1 MGMGE
6 IIMNPVCSICIA
18 NYNGMGFIEAC
29 LNSIIAQDCDFELEI
44 IVHDDAST
52 DDSIRFIRQHF
63 PQVKLIESREN
74 VGFCISNN
82 RMAVQAN
89 GEYILLLNNDAELF
103 PDALLKFYKYARKQ
117 DRPGIL
123 GLAQYH
129 AATGEL
135 IDRGSI
141 FDPFLNAM
149 PNLNK
154 TRHDVGMVIG
164 ACLWLPKTLWN
175 ELGGFPEFFHTLA
188 EDMYLCCVARLKGY
202 PVEILEDS
210 GFKHWVGASLGGGKV
225 VRQRLSTSV
234 KRRSLS
240 ERNKS
245 FVMAITYPAPAF
257 QIIFPLH
264 LFLLLLEGTAISLIK
279 RDPNL
284 FKAIYFSAIRE
295 IWKHRKTLFSLRQKV
310 QSCRRISC
318 KHFFSVFSM
327 IPYKLKMLIRH
338 GMPSIR

>member
-6 IIMNPVCSICIA
+6 IVMNPVCSVCIA

-29 LNSIIAQDCDFELEI
+29 LKSVMAQDCAFEVEI

-52 DDSIRFIRQHF
+52 DDSVKVIRQHF

-82 RMAVQAN
+82 RMAAQAE

-103 PDALLKFYKYARKQ
+103 PDALRHFYNHARNQ
-117 DRPGIL
+117 ERPGIL
-123 GLAQYH
+123 GLSQYN
-129 AATGEL
+129 AATGNL
-135 IDRGSI
+135 IDRGSV

-154 TRHDVGMVIG
+154 ARHDVGMVIG
-164 ACLWLPKTLWN
+164 ACLWLPKSLWD

-188 EDMYLCCVARLKGY
+188 EDMHVCCSARLKGY
-202 PVEILEDS
+202 PVEILKDS

-234 KRRSLS
+234 KRRAWS

-245 FVMAITYPAPAF
+245 FVMAITYPSPAF
-257 QIIFPLH
+257 QIMFPLH
-264 LFLLLLEGTAISLIK
+264 LFLLLLEGAAISLIK
-279 RDPNL
+279 RDVRL
-284 FKAIYFSAIRE
+284 FKTIYLSAIRE
-295 IWKHRKTLFSLRQKV
+295 IWKNRKTLFSLRQQI
-310 QSCRRISC
+310 QSCRRISL
-318 KHFFSVFSM
+318 KRFFSVFSM
-327 IPYKLKMLIRH
+327 IPYKFKMLIRH

>member
-1 MGMGE
+1 
-6 IIMNPVCSICIA
+6 MNPVCSVCIA

-29 LNSIIAQDCDFELEI
+29 LNSVMAQDCDFEAEI

-52 DDSIRFIRQHF
+52 DDSVRFIRQKF
-63 PQVKLIESREN
+63 PRVRLIESLEN

-82 RMAVQAN
+82 RMAAQAR

-103 PDALLKFYKYARKQ
+103 PDVLRRLYDYARKQ

-123 GLAQYH
+123 GLTQYN
-129 AATGEL
+129 AATGNL
-135 IDRGSI
+135 IDRGSV

-154 TRHDVGMVIG
+154 ARHDVGMVIG
-164 ACLWLPKTLWN
+164 ACLWLPKLLWD

-188 EDMYLCCVARLKGY
+188 EDMHLCCLARLNGY
-202 PVEILEDS
+202 SVEILEDS

-234 KRRSLS
+234 KRRALS

-245 FVMAITYPAPAF
+245 FVMAITYPFPAF

-264 LFLLLLEGTAISLIK
+264 LFLLLLEGAAISLIK
-279 RDPNL
+279 RDANL
-284 FKAIYFSAIRE
+284 FSTIYLSAIRE
-295 IWKHRKTLFSLRQKV
+295 IWKNRKTLLSFRQKI
-310 QSCRRISC
+310 QSCRRISS
-318 KHFFSVFSM
+318 KQFFSVFGM
-327 IPYKLKMLIRH
+327 IPYKLKMLLRH

>member
-6 IIMNPVCSICIA
+6 IIMNPVCSVCIA

-29 LNSIIAQDCDFELEI
+29 LKSVMAQDCGFEVEI

-52 DDSIRFIRQHF
+52 DDSVKFIRQHF

-82 RMAVQAN
+82 RMAAQAN

-103 PDALLKFYKYARKQ
+103 PDALRRFYDHARNQ
-117 DRPGIL
+117 ERPGIL

-129 AATGEL
+129 AASGDL

-154 TRHDVGMVIG
+154 ARHDVGMVIG
-164 ACLWLPKTLWN
+164 ACLWLPKSLWD

-188 EDMYLCCVARLKGY
+188 EDMHLCCMARLKGY

-234 KRRSLS
+234 KRRAWS

-245 FVMAITYPAPAF
+245 FVMAITYPDPAF

-264 LFLLLLEGTAISLIK
+264 LFLLLLEGAALSLIK
-279 RDPNL
+279 RDANL
-284 FKAIYFSAIRE
+284 FKTIYLSAIRE
-295 IWKHRKTLFSLRQKV
+295 IWRHRKTLFSLRQKI
-310 QSCRRISC
+310 QACRRISF
-318 KHFFSVFSM
+318 KQFFSVFGM